1 MPPEVS
7 IGMPVYNGARFLR
20 ATLDNLLT
28 QTFSDFELIISDNAS
43 TDETETICRAYA
55 EKDRRIRYIRQPE
68 NMGATF
74 NWNYVAQVATGRFL
88 KWSSSNDLCDP
99 TLIEKCVAALR
110 ADANAVLAYP
120 RTILMDDNDVQQ
132 GKYEKDLEILEPTPS
147 ERFGR
152 VATGMALNNAMCGLI
167 RLEVLRKTRGER
179 AYPAGDMVLMAELA
193 LHGGFKLVPE
203 FLFFRRVDQASTA
216 RFLSKEKLAHFIKP
230 KGGGMGMP
238 NWRKYGDYYRSL
250 VRTPIGMRE
259 RLRAMLAVTRWM
271 VWERRTLLAE
281 LGELFGS
288 GR

>member
-20 ATLDNLLT
+20 ATLDNLLA

-74 NWNYVAQVATGRFL
+74 NWNYVAQMATGRFL

-99 TLIEKCVAALR
+99 TLIEKCVAALQ
-110 ADANAVLAYP
+110 ADASAVLAYP
-120 RTILMDDNDVQQ
+120 RTILMDDNGVQQ

-179 AYPAGDMVLMAELA
+179 AYPAGDMVMMAELA

-203 FLFFRRVDQASTA
+203 YLFFRRVDQASTA
-216 RFLSKEKLAHFIKP
+216 KFLSKEKLAHFIKP

-271 VWERRTLLAE
+271 IWERRTLLAE
-281 LGELFGS
+281 FAELFGI